1 MLEDFAKAIEDC
13 DTALKIDPKHTK
25 VSIPLLD
32 SPKVV
37 LQKSDVAF

>member
-25 VSIPLLD
+25 VSLPLPD
-32 SPKVV
+32 SLEVV
-37 LQKSDVAF
+37 LQKSNVAF